1 MHTLHQGIPLQ
12 PTPLRFMNLTNTTKV
27 QYFFAFKSVIAPI
40 IFLAVFGDTL
50 RRAGGTISHSTV
62 ITQGNT
68 VSGSTLAWAFFAS
81 K

>member
-1 MHTLHQGIPLQ
+1 MTLQ
-12 PTPLRFMNLTNTTKV
+12 PPPFMDPTNTTKI

-62 ITQGNT
+62 ITQGTT
-68 VSGSTLAWAFFAS
+68 VRGSALAWAFFAS